1 MPQNAEQDAVPPS
14 AEHTSPSAA
23 ALRMRWHRARRREK
37 LRCVIIELRE
47 REVDTLIR
55 QGRLSADDR
64 ANVAAL
70 RKALYGFLDAH
81 LR

>member
-1 MPQNAEQDAVPPS
+1 
-14 AEHTSPSAA
+14 
-23 ALRMRWHRARRREK
+23 MRWHRARRREK

>member
-1 MPQNAEQDAVPPS
+1 MNDAAPLTNCMPPS
-14 AEHTSPSAA
+14 TSTAA
-23 ALRMRWHRARRREK
+23 VRMRRHRARRRDK
-37 LRCVIIELRE
+37 LRCMIIELRE
-47 REVDTLIR
+47 REVDTLIQ

-70 RKALYGFLDAH
+70 RKALYGFLDDH